1 MNKIVGLAFAVF
13 LLATPFS
20 NARADDG
27 VGSTVLSPE
36 DVRAYRNIFAA
47 EKAGQLAKSDS
58 LAEKLE
64 DKSLV
69 GYVLAERYLG
79 SHHHSQFD
87 ELKAWLAKYDDLAG
101 ADRIYSLARKRAP
114 KKTFVQPPRP
124 PHWRGA
130 IGDGDAFDDVD
141 VESALA
147 RRTAQRMKM
156 FVHKGRPEAAHTVL
170 KTLSARPSLPQ
181 ADIDRLTAYVA
192 SAYFFDADDQP
203 ALTLSEG
210 ALQHGGAAVAQLCWT
225 AGLAAYRLGQFERA
239 AHHFEALTQAGQS
252 AARTFSAA
260 SFWAARSWMRAG
272 APERVVTLY
281 QHAAAEPQTF
291 YGLLAARLLGRD
303 IGADFA
309 EPALDTV
316 SFAALMRNGAAHRA
330 VALWQI
336 GHTDMVEAE
345 LAHAFGEIDPG
356 LDAAFA
362 ALARHL
368 GAPALELRAAE
379 LLSERDVQLTSLYPI
394 PPYQPKGGYA
404 IDRAVVLAFARQ
416 ESRFQ
421 PSALSR
427 VGARGVMQIMPTT
440 AADITHDSSLAKRNK
455 VRLDDPV
462 YSMTLG
468 QDYLRDLLDRQNGN
482 LFGLAAAYNAGA
494 GNLSKWM
501 SLHEGMNDPLLFI
514 ESLPP
519 AETRD
524 YIKRVMMNMWMYR
537 KRLGQ
542 PADGLDDAASG
553 AWPVYTQSGAD
564 SAAH

>member
-1 MNKIVGLAFAVF
+1 M
-13 LLATPFS
+13 
-20 NARADDG
+20 
-27 VGSTVLSPE
+27 
-36 DVRAYRNIFAA
+36 
-47 EKAGQLAKSDS
+47 
-58 LAEKLE
+58 
-64 DKSLV
+64 
-69 GYVLAERYLG
+69 
-79 SHHHSQFD
+79 
-87 ELKAWLAKYDDLAG
+87 
-101 ADRIYSLARKRAP
+101 
-114 KKTFVQPPRP
+114 
-124 PHWRGA
+124 
-130 IGDGDAFDDVD
+130 
-141 VESALA
+141 
-147 RRTAQRMKM
+147 
-156 FVHKGRPEAAHTVL
+156 
-170 KTLSARPSLPQ
+170 
-181 ADIDRLTAYVA
+181 
-192 SAYFFDADDQP
+192 
-203 ALTLSEG
+203 
-210 ALQHGGAAVAQLCWT
+210 
-225 AGLAAYRLGQFERA
+225 
-239 AHHFEALTQAGQS
+239 
-252 AARTFSAA
+252 
-260 SFWAARSWMRAG
+260 
-272 APERVVTLY
+272 TLY

-291 YGLLAARLLGRD
+291 YGLLAVRLLGRD
-303 IGADFA
+303 TGANFA

-316 SFAALMRNGAAHRA
+316 SFAGLMRNGAAHRA

-345 LAHAFGEIDPG
+345 LARAFGEIDPQ

-379 LLSERDVQLTSLYPI
+379 LLSERDIQLTSLYPI

-537 KRLGQ
+537 KRFGQ
-542 PADGLDDAASG
+542 AADGLDDAASG
-553 AWPVYTQSGAD
+553 AWPVYTQAGAD